1 MIVSRTPFR
10 ISLFGGGTDYPE
22 WFKTSGGQVISL
34 AINKYC
40 HVTVRRL
47 PPYFHYNYRVRFFN
61 EQKTKVISKINNPV
75 VRETLRY
82 FKFHNQ
88 KIEIVHYGDLP
99 GLSGLGGSSAF
110 AVGLINALNK
120 LKNKKLNELQ
130 LAKEAI
136 HIERDLVGDNVGFQ
150 DQIISSYGGF
160 RSIKFFKSK
169 KQFLVNTIKINN
181 EIKSQIENNLIL
193 VYTNQQRFSKKI
205 TKILSRKILQ
215 NKSND
220 YLTEIAL
227 ATHEAEKL
235 FKSKILDLKSMADLI
250 NYQWERKK
258 KLAPGINNDQIEKIY
273 NLALSKGAYGGK
285 LLGAGGGGFLLFIV
299 PDKNL
304 KNFKSCFFKHIF
316 LQIKIDQIGSDILYD
331 STNR

>member
-1 MIVSRTPFR
+1 MIVTRTPFR

-75 VRETLRY
+75 VRETLKY

-304 KNFKSCFFKHIF
+304 KNFKSCFSKHIF

-331 STNR
+331 STNS

>member
-136 HIERDLVGDNVGFQ
+136 YIERDLVGDNVGFQ